1 MISVDSKPYLV
12 VYIVK
17 PSDLTP
23 IQIKFS
29 PSRRPIGKSKRGQ
42 AVYEDVLFVQEFNSN
57 LKLGPVIKQFSE

>member
-1 MISVDSKPYLV
+1 MIYFDSKPYFV

-17 PSDLTP
+17 PTDLTP

-29 PSRRPIGKSKRGQ
+29 PSRPRIGKSKRGQ
-42 AVYEDVLFVQEFNSN
+42 TVYEDMLFVREFNSN